1 VTGERPFGIAVVGS
15 GDMGA
20 TYAEV
25 AARHV
30 PGARLIAVSGGRRAA
45 GLAADYGVD
54 HVEELRDLLA
64 RPDVDGIVL
73 AVPHSLHRP
82 YAVEVARAGK
92 HVLVEKPM
100 ALSVGECDAMISAAE
115 AAGVDLS
122 VIMTMRF
129 DANFARARGMVV
141 AGEIGAVRMLRL
153 SGLTPGYDM
162 GHKTWIGDP
171 AEGGVLLDWGSHA
184 FDILRWFA
192 GADPVRLSAE
202 LAHFGD
208 AAVPEP
214 TAMIQLAYANGVL
227 AQVWMSYE
235 LPAPGL
241 DSAFRLW
248 IVGAEGIIEVSR
260 FGQLRLG
267 SGDSWRVM
275 AEEPSADWALERRH
289 DPVRLGAPIAQVRDW
304 VESIRSNRP
313 SSAPGRDARWAIRQ
327 VEAAY
332 RSWQSSTVVQL
343 PLG

>member
-1 VTGERPFGIAVVGS
+1 MTADRPFRIAVVGS

-25 AARHV
+25 AAHHV
-30 PGARLIAVSGGRRAA
+30 PGARLVAVSGGRRGA

-54 HVEELRDLLA
+54 HVETLEALLA
-64 RPDVDGIVL
+64 RSDVDGVVL
-73 AVPHSLHRP
+73 AVQHSLHLP
-82 YAVEVARAGK
+82 FAVAAAEAGK

-100 ALSVGECDAMISAAE
+100 ALSVEECDAMIAAAD
-115 AAGVDLS
+115 AAAVDLS

-129 DANFARARGMVV
+129 DANFARTRELVE
-141 AGEIGAVRMLRL
+141 AGAIGEVRMLRL

-171 AEGGVLLDWGSHA
+171 GEGGVLLDWGSHA

-192 GADPVRLSAE
+192 AADPIRLSAE
-202 LAHFGD
+202 FAHFSD

-214 TAMIQLAYANGVL
+214 TAMVQLAYANGVL

-248 IVGAEGIIEVSR
+248 IVGSEGIIEVSR
-260 FGQLRLG
+260 FGRLRLG
-267 SGDSWRVM
+267 RGKTWRVV
-275 AEEPSADWALERRH
+275 AEDGPADWSLERRN
-289 DPVRLGAPIAQVRDW
+289 DPVRLGSPVAQVRDW
-304 VESIRSNRP
+304 VDSVRAGMP
-313 SSAPGRDARWAIRQ
+313 SSARPGDARWAIRQ

-332 RSWQSSTVVQL
+332 RAWRTGEVVRFED
-343 PLG
+343 

>member
-1 VTGERPFGIAVVGS
+1 MTPDGVFGIAVVGS

-30 PGARLIAVSGGRRAA
+30 PAARLVAVGGGRRAA

-54 HVEELRDLLA
+54 HAEPYEDLLA
-64 RPDVDGIVL
+64 RSDVDGVIL
-73 AVPHSLHRP
+73 AIPHSLHVGH
-82 YAVEVARAGK
+82 AVAAAKARR

-100 ALSVGECDAMISAAE
+100 ALSTEECDAMILAADG
-115 AAGVDLS
+115 AGVDLS

-129 DANFARARGMVV
+129 DGNFRRAHELV
-141 AGEIGAVRMLRL
+141 GEGAIGQVRMLRL
-153 SGLTPGYDM
+153 SGLTSGYDM
-162 GHKTWIGDP
+162 GHKTWIADP

-192 GADPVRLSAE
+192 GADPVRIAAE
-202 LAHFGD
+202 FAHFSD
-208 AAVPEP
+208 TAVAEP
-214 TAMIQLAYANGVL
+214 TAMVQLAYGNGVL

-235 LPAPGL
+235 LPDPGL

-248 IVGAEGIIEVSR
+248 VVGSRGILEATR

-267 SGDSWRVM
+267 TGGAWQVV
-275 AEEPSADWALERRH
+275 AEDGPADWALERRH
-289 DPVRLGAPIAQVRDW
+289 DPVRLASPVAQVCDW
-304 VESIRSNRP
+304 VDSILANRP
-313 SSAPGRDARWAIRQ
+313 SSAPARDARWAVRQ

-332 RSWQSSTVVQL
+332 RAWRTGEVVRFDA
-343 PLG
+343 

>member
-1 VTGERPFGIAVVGS
+1 VTLDRAFGVAVVGS

-25 AARHV
+25 VARLVPAARLV
-30 PGARLIAVSGGRRAA
+30 AVGGGSRAA

-54 HVEELRDLLA
+54 HVDRYADLLA
-64 RPDVDGIVL
+64 RPDTEGVIL
-73 AVPHSLHRP
+73 AIPHSLHVGH
-82 YAVEVARAGK
+82 AVEAARAGR

-100 ALSVGECDAMISAAE
+100 ALSVAECDAMIDAAE
-115 AAGVDLS
+115 TAGVDLS

-129 DANFARARGMVV
+129 DANFRRAHELVEEG
-141 AGEIGAVRMLRL
+141 AIGAVRMFRL
-153 SGLTPGYDM
+153 SGLTAGYDM

-192 GADPVRLSAE
+192 AADPVRISAE
-202 LAHFGD
+202 FAHFGH
-208 AAVPEP
+208 AEVAEP
-214 TAMIQLAYANGVL
+214 TAMVQLAYATGAL

-235 LPAPGL
+235 LPEPGL

-248 IVGAEGIIEVSR
+248 IVGERGIIEVSR

-267 SGDSWRVM
+267 TGGDWRVV
-275 AEEPSADWALERRH
+275 AEDGPADWALERRH
-289 DPVRLGAPIAQVRDW
+289 DPVRLVSPVAQVADW
-304 VESIRSNRP
+304 VDSIRSGRP
-313 SSAPGRDARWAIRQ
+313 SAAPAKDARWAIRQ

-332 RSWQSSTVVQL
+332 RSWRAGEVVRIA
-343 PLG
+343 G